1 MAPRVRIGIRG
12 GSDDTATSESRDQV
26 EVTVETRA
34 DVGLHGFWKRGTT
47 KLFDITI
54 VNLDAAS

>member
-1 MAPRVRIGIRG
+1 M
-12 GSDDTATSESRDQV
+12 
-26 EVTVETRA
+26 ETRA